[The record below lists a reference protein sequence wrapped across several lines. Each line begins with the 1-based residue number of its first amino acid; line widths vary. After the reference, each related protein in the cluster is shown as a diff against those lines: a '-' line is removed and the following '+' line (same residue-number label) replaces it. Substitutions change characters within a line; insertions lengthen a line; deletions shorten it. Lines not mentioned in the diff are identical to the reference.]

1 MKRERIMSP
10 KKSKKSKKLS
20 SSSESSSSENEIQY
34 KASPSKQ
41 NKKNNTA
48 NIKVRLQNTDT
59 FAMYRNK
66 NQHLS
71 IEQMEI
77 PSNFLPSE
85 IDEDDDIWLCEIPN
99 VVNVNELI
107 GKTIKLGGSKTLTT
121 SDGIHV
127 ECASEK
133 YDDSNN
139 VYQNTLSMAIKN
151 SDSQFSMTNVKALG
165 RLTFRQKLNEYAYN
179 MNDDAA
185 QISYKA
191 GTTFPKDIHIRHPLH
206 GHQFEK
212 HIDLNEAIKQKL
224 KDAQGKSSQKHTK
237 LKLKKEK
244 EINCTSVEAPNKKS
258 KKRKADTNVE
268 HSVEAKKIKTENVDE
283 DLAWIKQ
290 L

>member
-1 MKRERIMSP
+1 MKRERNKSP
-10 KKSKKSKKLS
+10 RKKKSKKSS
-20 SSSESSSSENEIQY
+20 SSSESSSSENEIQQRS
-34 KASPSKQ
+34 SPSKHNQ
-41 NKKNNTA
+41 KNKTA

-85 IDEDDDIWLCEIPN
+85 LDEDDDIWLCEIPN

-107 GKTIKLGGSKTLTT
+107 GKTIKLGGSKTFSTT
-121 SDGIHV
+121 DGIQI

-133 YDDSNN
+133 YDDSNK

-151 SDSQFSMTNVKALG
+151 DDSQFSMKNVKALG
-165 RLTFRQKLNEYAYN
+165 RLTFRQKPNEHAY
-179 MNDDAA
+179 DITEDVET
-185 QISYKA
+185 ISYKA
-191 GTTFPKDIHIRHPLH
+191 GTTFPKDIRIRHPLH

-212 HIDLNEAIKQKL
+212 HIDLNETIKQKL
-224 KDAQGKSSQKHTK
+224 KDVRGKSNQKHTK
-237 LKLKKEK
+237 IKIKKEK
-244 EINCTSVEAPNKKS
+244 ETNSTSVETTSKKS
-258 KKRKADTNVE
+258 KKRKADE
-268 HSVEAKKIKTENVDE
+268 SDGHSVEAKKIKMENVDE
-283 DLAWIKQ
+283 DLAWINQ